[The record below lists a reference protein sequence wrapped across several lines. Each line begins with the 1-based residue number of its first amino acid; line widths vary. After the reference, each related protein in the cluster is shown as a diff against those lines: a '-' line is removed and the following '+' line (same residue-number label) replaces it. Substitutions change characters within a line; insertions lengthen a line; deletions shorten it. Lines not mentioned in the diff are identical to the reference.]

1 MATFLRFAIVPV
13 LMLFVAGCRPSPAP
27 AAAGPVRHY
36 PITGKV
42 VGTNSESGEVELN
55 AAAIPG
61 FMDAM
66 TMPYKLKDPADL
78 KKLHRGDQV
87 AGTLDVGGP
96 GTVLTDVRVT
106 DNSKEIKELTP
117 TSSLPPLQPGEAVPN
132 FALTDQSSRTIHLH
146 DFDGKLL
153 LLTFVYT
160 NCPLSDYCP
169 RMSHNFADMDK
180 ALAGT
185 PLYDRT
191 HLLTISFDPARDTP
205 AVLRS
210 YGGAYTGRYTKETFD
225 HWTFAS
231 PKQADVDALLLFFDV
246 GAVPAPGGTLTH
258 TLSTVAIGPDGKVLK
273 WYGGNDW
280 TPAQVLADVRHSLGF
295 GPGAGA

>member
-1 MATFLRFAIVPV
+1 
-13 LMLFVAGCRPSPAP
+13 MLLLTLAGCQSSPTP
-27 AAAGPVRHY
+27 VAAGPVRHY
-36 PITGKV
+36 PVTGKV

-66 TMPYKLKDPADL
+66 TMPYKLKDAADL

-87 AGTLDVGGP
+87 AGTLDVGGA

-106 DNSKEIKELTP
+106 DNSKELKELTP
-117 TSSLPPLQPGEAVPN
+117 TSSLPPLTPGEAVPN
-132 FALTDQSSRTIHLH
+132 FALTDQSAHTVHLQ
-146 DFDGKLL
+146 DFKGKLL
-153 LLTFVYT
+153 LVTFVYT

-169 RMSHNFADMDK
+169 RMSHNFADIDK

-191 HLLTISFDPARDTP
+191 HLLTVSFDPARDTP

-210 YGGAYTGRYTKETFD
+210 YGGAYTGNYTNETFK
-225 HWTFAS
+225 HWTFAV
-231 PKQADVDALLLFFDV
+231 PKKADLDPLLLFFDV

-258 TLSTVAIGPDGKVLK
+258 TLSTVEIGPDGKVLK

-280 TPAQVLADVRHSLGF
+280 TPAQVLSDVRRSLGS
-295 GPGAGA
+295 GSGSGTGAGA